1 MILEKNSPF
10 EPRQPV
16 SPEKF
21 EGRINIINDYTH
33 YLTSAVNGQPQHF
46 YLNGNR
52 GVGKSSVADYLIEYA
67 KVRYNMVGVHVYNDG
82 IHNMDDLIA
91 NIVEKLLNEI
101 KDETFGKKILDF
113 FINHIE
119 TVGFLG
125 NSIKLR
131 PDTPDMIRDIKDS
144 FADFL
149 VNILNNFDDNRGL
162 FIVIDDIN
170 GLSETL
176 DFANWYKSFADT
188 LATTFKRPVPL
199 VMMLTSHPKIVKK
212 LYKHNPS
219 FNRLFIYRPI
229 DFLQENEVKEFFIKR
244 FGSRGIDIDEDALN
258 LMVEFSAGSPTMM
271 QNIGDEIYFINRK
284 EVITKEATLEGI
296 KQASREIEL
305 RYLQDTLDEF
315 NITDN
320 DLNIL
325 RVLGKDFINNAYGNY
340 SFKIK
345 EITHYLSKLDE
356 EFLDDFIL
364 KSLDAN
370 IIEIKSEEEREFVFS
385 NDLYP
390 IYFAIISNLN

>member
-1 MILEKNSPF
+1 MISEKISPF

-21 EGRINIINDYTH
+21 EGRMNIIEDYTRH
-33 YLTSAVNGQPQHF
+33 LALAVNGRPQHF

-52 GVGKSSVADYLIEYA
+52 GIGKSSVATYLLEYA

-82 IHNMDDLIA
+82 IHTIDDLIA

-101 KDETFGKKILDF
+101 KDESFGKKILDF
-113 FINHIE
+113 FSNRIE

-131 PDTPDMIRDIKDS
+131 PDSPKMIGDIKDS
-144 FADFL
+144 FADFI
-149 VNILNNFDDNRGL
+149 VNTLKAFDDNRGL

-170 GLSETL
+170 GLSETP

-188 LATTFKRPVPL
+188 LATTFDTPIPL
-199 VMMLTSHPKIVKK
+199 VMMLTSHPKVVKR

-219 FNRLFIYRPI
+219 FNRIFIYRPI
-229 DFLQENEVKEFFIKR
+229 GFLQKNEVNDFFIKR
-244 FGSRGIDIDEDALN
+244 FGSRSIEIDDDALN

-271 QNIGDEIYFINRK
+271 QNIGDEIFLINK
-284 EVITKEATLEGI
+284 HDIITKEDTLEGI
-296 KQASREIEL
+296 KQACREIEL

-315 NITDN
+315 NITEIDF
-320 DLNIL
+320 DIL

-340 SFKIK
+340 SFKL
-345 EITHYLSKLDE
+345 TDLSNLLSKLDE
-356 EFLDDFIL
+356 EFLEDFI
-364 KSLDAN
+364 KKFVDAE
-370 IIEIKSEEEREFVFS
+370 IIEVKSEKEDEYIFS

-390 IYFAIISNLN
+390 IYFAIKSNL

>member
-1 MILEKNSPF
+1 MISEKISPF

-21 EGRINIINDYTH
+21 EGRMNIIEDYTRH
-33 YLTSAVNGQPQHF
+33 LALAVNGQPQHF

-52 GVGKSSVADYLIEYA
+52 GIGKSSVATYLLEYA

-82 IHNMDDLIA
+82 IHSIDDLIA

-101 KDETFGKKILDF
+101 KDESFGKKILDF
-113 FINHIE
+113 FTNRIE

-131 PDTPDMIRDIKDS
+131 PDSPKMIGDIKDS
-144 FADFL
+144 FADFI
-149 VNILNNFDDNRGL
+149 VNTLKAFDDNRGL

-170 GLSETL
+170 GLSETP

-188 LATTFKRPVPL
+188 LATTFDTPIPL
-199 VMMLTSHPKIVKK
+199 VMMLTSHPKVVKR
-212 LYKHNPS
+212 LYNHNPS
-219 FNRLFIYRPI
+219 FNRIFIYRPI
-229 DFLQENEVKEFFIKR
+229 GFLQKNEVNDFFIKR
-244 FGSRGIDIDEDALN
+244 FASRSIEIDDDALN

-271 QNIGDEIYFINRK
+271 QNIGDEIFFINK
-284 EVITKEATLEGI
+284 HDLITKEDTLEGI
-296 KQASREIEL
+296 KQACREIEL

-315 NITDN
+315 NITEIDF
-320 DLNIL
+320 DIL

-340 SFKIK
+340 SFKLTDISNL
-345 EITHYLSKLDE
+345 LSKLDE
-356 EFLDDFIL
+356 EFLDDFI
-364 KSLDAN
+364 KKFVDAE
-370 IIEIKSEEEREFVFS
+370 IIEVKSEKDDEYIFS

-390 IYFAIISNLN
+390 IYFAIKSNL